1 MSPPA
6 PQADDDGTGTELD
19 GAFDRTLDE
28 GTQRLERTWLEL
40 LVTGYI
46 GGTEIALGVLAY
58 LAVRDAT
65 GSVLLG
71 GLAFSIGLLAL
82 LLGHSEL
89 FTEDFL
95 VPVTTVVAKRAT
107 WGQLAKL
114 WIGTLVMNLVG
125 GWSVMWVVTVAFPGL
140 HDRTIESAAHFV
152 ESPLSLQTFALA
164 MLAGLAITVMTR
176 MQNGT
181 DSMPARMVA
190 SVVAGFLLVGLEL
203 FHSVVDSLLV
213 FGALHT
219 GRAPFGYLDWLGW
232 FSWTVAGNAIGGLL
246 LVTVVRLAR
255 STGRLH
261 AERVDSEEE
270 QRP

>member
-1 MSPPA
+1 MSPA
-6 PQADDDGTGTELD
+6 ARQAGGDGSGAELD
-19 GAFDRTLDE
+19 SAVDRILDE
-28 GTQRLERTWLEL
+28 GAQRLGRTWREV

-95 VPVTTVVAKRAT
+95 VPFTTVVAKRAT

-114 WIGTLVMNLVG
+114 WAGTLAMNLVG
-125 GWSVMWVVTVAFPGL
+125 GWSVMWVVMLAFPGL

-152 ESPLSLQTFALA
+152 EAPLSPQTFALA
-164 MLAGLAITVMTR
+164 VLAGLTITLMTR
-176 MQNGT
+176 MHNGT
-181 DSMPARMVA
+181 DSMPARLVA
-190 SVVAGFLLVGLEL
+190 SIVAGFLLVGLEL
-203 FHSVVDSLLV
+203 FHSVVDSLLA

-232 FSWTVAGNAIGGLL
+232 FGWTVAGNAVGGLL

-255 STGRLH
+255 STDRLR
-261 AERVDSEEE
+261 AERVDAQER
-270 QRP
+270 RP